1 MCQTQ
6 GIGEGAI
13 PWQYQEIG
21 DTMVNKA
28 GRVPCHLFLIIIQDS
43 YYDHLV
49 PRSFHFIV
57 EEIKPSV
64 QNHLVTGVRLDSRPA

>member
-28 GRVPCHLFLIIIQDS
+28 GRVPWHLFLIIIQDS

-49 PRSFHFIV
+49 PSSFHLIV